1 MDSPYDLLWA
11 GIGNPDEQCK
21 ASAVEH
27 PGDVRL
33 RRPEWNVDIRTVRA
47 LPGSN
52 MRKKGGIH
60 QISPLFHILLKA
72 RGVAERPG
80 DVRLRRPERSVDI
93 RTVQTRQGS
102 NTQETCCP
110 LDDPFILVT
119 YPHFICIANSFST
132 EKEDTH
138 TGYPQKASTRRD
150 SNPRPSPWQGD
161 TPPLSHSCIGNI
173 PSKPHIEHHQ
183 PLNLHLTFLDK
194 PSTD

>member
-1 MDSPYDLLWA
+1 MQSYDLQAFEIVTTTGVERRHSNRSNPA
-11 GIGNPDEQCK
+11 GL
-21 ASAVEH
+21 EH
-27 PGDVRL
+27 
-33 RRPEWNVDIRTVRA
+33 
-47 LPGSN
+47 
-52 MRKKGGIH
+52 RKKSH
-60 QISPLFHILLKA
+60 PSDVFLCISLRA
-72 RGVAERPG
+72 RDVAERPG

-132 EKEDTH
+132 KKEDIH

-173 PSKPHIEHHQ
+173 PSKPHIELHQ

>member
-1 MDSPYDLLWA
+1 MDSPYDLFWA

-33 RRPEWNVDIRTVRA
+33 RRPE
-47 LPGSN
+47 
-52 MRKKGGIH
+52 
-60 QISPLFHILLKA
+60 
-72 RGVAERPG
+72 
-80 DVRLRRPERSVDI
+80 RSVDI
-93 RTVQTRQGS
+93 RTVQAQQGS

-132 EKEDTH
+132 KKEDIH

-161 TPPLSHSCIGNI
+161 TPPLSHSCTTYLQN
-173 PSKPHIEHHQ
+173 HILKSIFTVSSTNQ
-183 PLNLHLTFLDK
+183 TFLDK

>member
-1 MDSPYDLLWA
+1 MLLFLILQLTFYTESIWNICLFSSNKFLPYIDKFA
-11 GIGNPDEQCK
+11 K
-21 ASAVEH
+21 FTS
-27 PGDVRL
+27 RL
-33 RRPEWNVDIRTVRA
+33 Y
-47 LPGSN
+47 LS
-52 MRKKGGIH
+52 
-60 QISPLFHILLKA
+60 LKA
-72 RGVAERPG
+72 RDVAERPG

-132 EKEDTH
+132 KKEDTH

-161 TPPLSHSCIGNI
+161 TPPLSHSCT
-173 PSKPHIEHHQ
+173 H
-183 PLNLHLTFLDK
+183 TFK
-194 PSTD
+194 TTY

>member
-27 PGDVRL
+27 
-33 RRPEWNVDIRTVRA
+33 
-47 LPGSN
+47 
-52 MRKKGGIH
+52 
-60 QISPLFHILLKA
+60 
-72 RGVAERPG
+72 PG

-161 TPPLSHSCIGNI
+161 TPPLSHSCISSFILFSAYLQN
-173 PSKPHIEHHQ
+173 HI
-183 PLNLHLTFLDK
+183 LNFRNLLNSL
-194 PSTD
+194 SG

>member
-47 LPGSN
+47 RQGSN
-52 MRKKGGIH
+52 MRKRGGIH

-72 RGVAERPG
+72 RGVAERP
-80 DVRLRRPERSVDI
+80 ERSVDI
-93 RTVQTRQGS
+93 RTVRARQGS

-132 EKEDTH
+132 KKEDTH
-138 TGYPQKASTRRD
+138 TGYPHKSEHETGFEPATLALARRYST
-150 SNPRPSPWQGD
+150 
-161 TPPLSHSCIGNI
+161 TEPLVHR
-173 PSKPHIEHHQ
+173 
-183 PLNLHLTFLDK
+183 
-194 PSTD
+194 

>member
-1 MDSPYDLLWA
+1 MDSPYDLFWA

-33 RRPEWNVDIRTVRA
+33 RQPEWNVDIRTVRA
-47 LPGSN
+47 RQGSN
-52 MRKKGGIH
+52 MRKRGGIH

-93 RTVQTRQGS
+93 RTVRARQGS

-132 EKEDTH
+132 KKEDTH
-138 TGYPQKASTRRD
+138 TGYPHKSEHETGFEPATLALARRYST
-150 SNPRPSPWQGD
+150 
-161 TPPLSHSCIGNI
+161 TEPLA
-173 PSKPHIEHHQ
+173 HILE
-183 PLNLHLTFLDK
+183 
-194 PSTD
+194 SG

>member
-1 MDSPYDLLWA
+1 MQSYVLQAFEIVATTAAERRHSNRSNPA
-11 GIGNPDEQCK
+11 GLEHTKKEPSIGCLFFV
-21 ASAVEH
+21 S
-27 PGDVRL
+27 L
-33 RRPEWNVDIRTVRA
+33 R
-47 LPGSN
+47 
-52 MRKKGGIH
+52 
-60 QISPLFHILLKA
+60 A
-72 RGVAERPG
+72 RDVAERPG

-93 RTVQTRQGS
+93 RTAQTRQGS

-132 EKEDTH
+132 KKEDIH

-161 TPPLSHSCIGNI
+161 TPPLSHSCTTYLQN
-173 PSKPHIEHHQ
+173 HILKSIFTVSSTNQ
-183 PLNLHLTFLDK
+183 TFLDK

>member
-27 PGDVRL
+27 
-33 RRPEWNVDIRTVRA
+33 
-47 LPGSN
+47 
-52 MRKKGGIH
+52 
-60 QISPLFHILLKA
+60 
-72 RGVAERPG
+72 PG

-183 PLNLHLTFLDK
+183 PSNLHLTFLDK
-194 PSTD
+194 PSTDW

>member
-1 MDSPYDLLWA
+1 MRFANMIPFVPSETLLRERDVA
-11 GIGNPDEQCK
+11 ER
-21 ASAVEH
+21 

-33 RRPEWNVDIRTVRA
+33 RRPERSGDIRTVRA
-47 LPGSN
+47 RQGSN
-52 MRKKGGIH
+52 MRKRGGIH

-132 EKEDTH
+132 KKEDTH

-173 PSKPHIEHHQ
+173 PSKPHIELHR

>member
-1 MDSPYDLLWA
+1 MQS
-11 GIGNPDEQCK
+11 QCSRTSGGRST
-21 ASAVEH
+21 ATTGVE
-27 PGDVRL
+27 
-33 RRPEWNVDIRTVRA
+33 RRHSHVRA

-52 MRKKGGIH
+52 MRKRGGIH

-132 EKEDTH
+132 KKEDTH

-161 TPPLSHSCIGNI
+161 TPPLSHSCIL
-173 PSKPHIEHHQ
+173 SRRC
-183 PLNLHLTFLDK
+183 
-194 PSTD
+194 STYVFYFR

>member
-1 MDSPYDLLWA
+1 MDSPYDLFWA

-47 LPGSN
+47 
-52 MRKKGGIH
+52 
-60 QISPLFHILLKA
+60 
-72 RGVAERPG
+72 
-80 DVRLRRPERSVDI
+80 
-93 RTVQTRQGS
+93 RQGS

-132 EKEDTH
+132 KKEDTH

-150 SNPRPSPWQGD
+150 PNPRPSPWQGD
-161 TPPLSHSCIGNI
+161 TPPLSHSRILIC
-173 PSKPHIEHHQ
+173 
-183 PLNLHLTFLDK
+183 TFKTAHKLFIQTYYHFL
-194 PSTD
+194 P

>member
-27 PGDVRL
+27 
-33 RRPEWNVDIRTVRA
+33 
-47 LPGSN
+47 
-52 MRKKGGIH
+52 
-60 QISPLFHILLKA
+60 
-72 RGVAERPG
+72 PG

-150 SNPRPSPWQGD
+150 SNSPNVGKA
-161 TPPLSHSCIGNI
+161 TKIKEERTLSKVCL
-173 PSKPHIEHHQ
+173 Q
-183 PLNLHLTFLDK
+183 AVYNLENK
-194 PSTD
+194 I